1 VTIKTE
7 VSRFHIHDELTAPE
21 RSAALIKG
29 IQTAGGA
36 VSKFIGVMAESPAT
50 LRAYTLLRAELHKG
64 DLPQAT
70 RERIG
75 LAVAERR
82 NDAYTLNQYART
94 AKNAGLTLDEV
105 ARAREFTSSDEK
117 EQALLTLLKTT
128 LAYDERVPTHLVEEA
143 REAGWTDSQI
153 IEAVAEMA
161 LAQLQSL
168 FSAAAELPLE
178 SSDPA
183 VLRSAA

>member
-1 VTIKTE
+1 MTVKTE
-7 VSRFHIHDELTAPE
+7 VSRFHIHDELTAPDE
-21 RSAALIKG
+21 SAKLIKG

-36 VSKFIGVMAESPAT
+36 VSKFLGVIAESPAT
-50 LRAYTLLRAELHKG
+50 LRAYMRLRSELHKG

-82 NDAYTLNQYART
+82 EDHYTLNQYART
-94 AKNAGLTLDEV
+94 GKTAGLGLDEV
-105 ARAREFTSSDEK
+105 ARAREFESSDEK
-117 EQALLTLLKTT
+117 EQALLTLLKAT
-128 LAYDERVPTHLVEEA
+128 LAYDEPVPQHLVEEA
-143 REAGWTDSQI
+143 REAGWSDSQI

-161 LAQLQSL
+161 LAQFQSL
-168 FSAAAELPLE
+168 FAAAAELPLE

-183 VLRSAA
+183 VLRAA